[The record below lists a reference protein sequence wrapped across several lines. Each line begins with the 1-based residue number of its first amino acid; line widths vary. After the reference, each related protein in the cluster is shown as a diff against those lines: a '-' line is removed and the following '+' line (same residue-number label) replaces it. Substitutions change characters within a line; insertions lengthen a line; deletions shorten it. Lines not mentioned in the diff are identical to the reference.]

1 MKKELNA
8 EGKAEVDSFRVYFK
22 KCQNLTNLLIFIYLA
37 CTASF
42 VYYLINFYLKY
53 IPGNTYINTIV
64 ATLAEAISALLS
76 GLIVK

>member
-1 MKKELNA
+1 M
-8 EGKAEVDSFRVYFK
+8 VDSFRAYLK
-22 KCQNLTNLLIFIYLA
+22 KCINLVNLLIFIYMFSA
-37 CTASF
+37 TSF
-42 VYYLINFYLKY
+42 NYYLINFYLKY